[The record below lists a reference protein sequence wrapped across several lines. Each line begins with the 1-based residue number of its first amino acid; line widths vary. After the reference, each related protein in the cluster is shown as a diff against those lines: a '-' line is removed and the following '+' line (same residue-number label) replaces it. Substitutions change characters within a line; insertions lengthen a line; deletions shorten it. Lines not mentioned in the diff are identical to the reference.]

1 MNKIIAFLVGLSFF
15 QLQSQNCPSIEAIMV
30 DACGTE
36 HLNEFVIISSGD
48 NGFAVND
55 LQFGF
60 NPTNTTGAGNSNIN
74 DSFTSCGLTN
84 GDLNGF
90 EGCSNLISIGPG
102 ENVPANSYIILQTS
116 SDPDVIYDLSELC
129 GNDACVYV
137 VSNACTRSIGA
148 FTNKS
153 TGSPGPRSNNLAIS
167 GTTCLDNATYNTQDL
182 SSSADGNYFIPP
194 NTYGVASPDE
204 CVSPPIPPAQGVV
217 PVFDDFDAVCEGD
230 DSPLP
235 TTSNNG
241 INGTWQP
248 AFNNQETTTYT
259 FIPSTNVCGAN
270 IQATIEILPSEEPEF
285 NFSTTVCASD
295 TNFPDLP
302 LVSENGIAGTWS
314 PENISTSETEYLFT
328 PNVLSCTTSILI
340 DITFE
345 EVIEPEFNLPIEV
358 CEGENIVLPSTSD
371 NGIEGEWTPEFNTN
385 ETTAYTFTPNSDFCA
400 ESVQITIAITDNDLN
415 LLSNTIPDDINISC
429 DDSVPNAP
437 VFDAGDFCGIAS
449 ITFVESSELGECSGE
464 ELIIR
469 SWTAFSDENVELA
482 IFTQEINITDTS
494 PPIFDTVLD
503 DFTQSCTEDW
513 PEIIEVQASDNC
525 SSVQISTEEDII
537 QDPSC
542 ENNFSL
548 IRTYTATDD
557 CGNQTSFVQE
567 IEIVDNSG
575 PIFNEDLPELIEVSC
590 GEIPNP
596 VEPEVF
602 DECGEVSSLRF
613 TDEQTDDC
621 DNGIVTLRTWTAE
634 DQCGNT
640 SSYVLR
646 IIENC
651 EPVVFEGISPNNDGI
666 NDQLG
671 IEGIACY
678 PDNKLEI
685 FNRYGKKVFS
695 TNNYE
700 QGGNFF
706 EGNDQNGNHLVTG
719 TYFYVFK
726 YRKSS
731 SESYTDIK
739 GYVYINRS
747 NNF

>member
-1 MNKIIAFLVGLSFF
+1 MNKIFACFVGLCFF
-15 QLQSQNCPSIEAIMV
+15 QLHSQNCPSIEAIMV

-48 NGFAVND
+48 GFNIND

-60 NPTNTTGAGNSNIN
+60 NPTNTTGADNSNIN
-74 DSFTSCGLTN
+74 DSFTSCELTDGN
-84 GDLNGF
+84 ISVYN
-90 EGCSNLISIGPG
+90 GCSNLISLGPG
-102 ENVPANSYIILQTS
+102 DSVPPDSYLILQTS
-116 SDPDVIYDLSELC
+116 NSSDEIYDLSNLC
-129 GNDACVYV
+129 GNGACVYV

-148 FTNKS
+148 FTNKA
-153 TGSPGPRSNNLAIS
+153 TGSPGPRSNNLAIN
-167 GTTCLDNATYNTQDL
+167 GTSCLDNATYNTQDL
-182 SSSADGNYFIPP
+182 ISNADGNYFIPP
-194 NTYGVASPDE
+194 NTYGIESPDE

-259 FIPSTNVCGAN
+259 FIPSTSVCGAN
-270 IQATIEILPSEEPEF
+270 IQVTIEVLPSEDPEF
-285 NFSTTVCASD
+285 SFSTTLCESD
-295 TNFPDLP
+295 ANFPDLP
-302 LVSENGIAGTWS
+302 LVSENGIAGTWN

-328 PNVLSCTTSILI
+328 PDVLSCTTTILI
-340 DITFE
+340 EVTFE
-345 EVIEPEFNLPIEV
+345 EATEPSFNLPQEV
-358 CEGENIVLPSTSD
+358 CEGENIILPNISE
-371 NGIEGEWTPEFNTN
+371 NGIEGEWTPVFNTN
-385 ETTAYTFTPNSDFCA
+385 ETTVYTFNPNPNFCA

-415 LLSNTIPDDINISC
+415 LLSNSIPDDINISC

-437 VFDAGDFCGIAS
+437 IFDAEDYCGITS
-449 ITFVESSELGECSGE
+449 ISFDESSELGECSGE

-482 IFTQEINITDTS
+482 VFAQEINITDTS

-513 PEIIEVQASDNC
+513 PEIIDVQASDNC

-557 CGNQTSFVQE
+557 CGNQSSFIQE
-567 IEIVDNSG
+567 IDIVDNIG
-575 PIFNEDLPELIEVSC
+575 PVFDENLPELIEVSC
-590 GEIPNP
+590 GEIPDP
-596 VEPEVF
+596 VEPDVF
-602 DECGEVSSLRF
+602 DECGDVNSLSF

-621 DNGIVTLRTWTAE
+621 DNGIVTLRTWIAE

-651 EPVVFEGISPNNDGI
+651 EPVIFEGISPNNDGI
-666 NDQLG
+666 NDYLD

-678 PDNKLEI
+678 PDNRLQI
-685 FNRYGKKVFS
+685 FNRYGKMVFS
-695 TNNYE
+695 TNNYN
-700 QGGNFF
+700 QAGNFF
-706 EGNDQNGNHLVTG
+706 EGNNQNGNKLVTG

-726 YRKSS
+726 YRQNS
-731 SESYTDIK
+731 SESYANLK
-739 GYVYINRS
+739 GYVYINRL